1 MLKFCRCLP
10 FVLALLLGLMSL
22 SPAGATPL
30 GDLIASDAAVK
41 AALVSSRVKDRDA
54 LIEQLGQNL
63 DAGGAALLQE
73 LAAGRLYVS
82 RNGGIYQAAEDGT
95 FLSLDGREN
104 LTASKGLKRVGT
116 STAQRTQIGALM
128 AAYSLRSE
136 DEADRALAVHS
147 LLEPG
152 AQLPDLE
159 TLNTLA
165 YHESVQAI
173 YEDLKVAAA
182 MAMARD
188 PQAGVQEQLRAVE
201 LLEDKGS
208 SAALQALHQFED
220 NTPYPEV
227 AAAAASA
234 AGTVSFYHKCA
245 DVASNLFF
253 GLSLGSVLILA
264 AIGLAITF
272 GVMGVINMAH
282 GELIMIGAYCVW
294 VLQQLLPGS
303 PGLAL
308 ILSIPCAFVVSG
320 LVGILI
326 ERTVISKL
334 YGRPLETLL
343 ATFGVSLIL
352 QQAVRTIF
360 SPLNRAVQTP
370 AFMQGSLQIT
380 ENFSVT
386 LSRLCII
393 VFCIL
398 TFALILFIINH
409 TRLGL
414 EVRAVSQNR
423 AIARA
428 LGVRA
433 ARVDALTFGL
443 GSGAA
448 GMAGVALSQIT
459 NVGPNL
465 GQNYIVDTFMV
476 VVFGGVGNLWG
487 TLCGGLIMGMASKL
501 LEPVSGAML
510 SKIVILIALIIF
522 IQKRPRGLF
531 PQRGRAVEA

>member
-10 FVLALLLGLMSL
+10 LILALLLGLISL
-22 SPAGATPL
+22 SPAGAAPL
-30 GDLIASDAAVK
+30 EDLLASDGAVK
-41 AALVSSRVKDRDA
+41 TALSSSRVKDRDA

-63 DAGGAALLQE
+63 DTGSAALLQE

-82 RNGGIYQAAEDGT
+82 RSGGIYQAADDGT
-95 FLSLDGREN
+95 FISLEGGESLN
-104 LTASKGLKRVGT
+104 SSKGLKRVGT
-116 STAQRTQIGALM
+116 STAQRTQIAALM

-136 DEADRALAVHS
+136 NEADRARAVRS

-152 AQLPDLE
+152 AQLPSLDE
-159 TLNTLA
+159 LNALA
-165 YHESVQAI
+165 YQESVQAI
-173 YEDLKVAAA
+173 YQDLKVAAA

-188 PQAGVQEQLRAVE
+188 PKAGVQEQLRAVE

-220 NTPYPEV
+220 NTSYPEV

-423 AIARA
+423 SIARA

-501 LEPVSGAML
+501 LEPLSGAML